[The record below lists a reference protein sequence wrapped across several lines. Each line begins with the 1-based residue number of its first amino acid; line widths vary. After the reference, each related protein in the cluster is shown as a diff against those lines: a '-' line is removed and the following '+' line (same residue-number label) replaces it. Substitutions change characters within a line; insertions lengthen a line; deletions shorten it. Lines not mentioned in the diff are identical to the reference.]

1 MFSFVQEARDQ
12 TQPGSLFSRSW
23 GRGERD
29 PGNEVGLTAVTF
41 QSISVAKIHA
51 RVLRCC
57 SNTHF
62 LLYAVV

>member
-29 PGNEVGLTAVTF
+29 PGNEVGSETAPNDTTDKLYLQVRKR
-41 QSISVAKIHA
+41 SVAA
-51 RVLRCC
+51 GL
-57 SNTHF
+57 
-62 LLYAVV
+62 